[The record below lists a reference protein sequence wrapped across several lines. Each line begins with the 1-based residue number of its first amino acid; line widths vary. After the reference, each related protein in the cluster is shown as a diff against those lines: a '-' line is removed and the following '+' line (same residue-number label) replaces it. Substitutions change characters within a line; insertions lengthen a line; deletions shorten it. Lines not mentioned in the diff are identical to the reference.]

1 MSKIFEIIKKNIR
14 LLVKSKGSAMIVI
27 LGPLLLI
34 FLAGLAFNN
43 SNAYRINVGVYS
55 PTYTDDIN
63 SFLGK
68 LSSSQFRTLKFDSEQ
83 KCVDSI
89 RQGISHTCIVFPP
102 GFQVSGNATSN
113 VTFYVDYSKVNL
125 VWMVRDTLFSKISER
140 ATEISMS
147 LAGTLLQKIEDT
159 ISELNARKST
169 LTELSTSNGQA
180 GQQMLSIKSQ
190 LSGLDLSMNTQ
201 SFNIEY
207 VRARMSEL
215 NTAGLDAINTSR
227 DALSNIRSQTNDSS
241 IIPTIDAALADLSS
255 LETSFSSANATNET
269 DLDTLITAV
278 EAKLDETKAKFDAAS
293 SARTNISG
301 QIDAIKA
308 TLDSSIKKIALLQSS
323 FNSITDNLQST
334 SSQSAGAIASPV
346 STLIKPVTT
355 QSYLGYMFPILIT
368 MLTMFISVVFSTTII
383 ITEKRSSAHFRNII
397 TPTREDVFITGA
409 YLTNM
414 ILSSIQIVIMLFISI
429 IFFKAQIIRMLPT
442 VLVLLL
448 FIATFFTLLGIII
461 GYLFH
466 SEETATLG
474 AISISSLLLLTSS
487 VVLPLESMPAYVM
500 KIAKY
505 NPFVI
510 SELLLRRA
518 IIFETPL
525 YAIGNEFFL
534 LLGYSLLMIALIFV
548 IVHFGRKLGIKKEQP
563 LVEKK
568 PKEIPVLELEGLAE
582 KQQSP
587 ISSAGTLSE
596 LIELLEKM
604 DSEEFA
610 RHSKEEFAE
619 WVRSNIREEALAE
632 KILKT
637 ESKKELEQEFKSA
650 YEKHLRK
657 IEELKQK
664 IAEKKKKLYSKK

>member
-125 VWMVRDTLFSKISER
+125 VWMVRSTLFSKISER

-227 DALSNIRSQTNDSS
+227 DALSNIRSQTNNSS
-241 IIPTIDAALADLSS
+241 IISTIDAALADLSS

>member
-89 RQGISHTCIVFPP
+89 RQGISHTCIIFPP

-125 VWMVRDTLFSKISER
+125 VWMVRNTLFSKISER

-227 DALSNIRSQTNDSS
+227 DALSNIRSQTNNSS
-241 IIPTIDAALADLSS
+241 IISTIDAALADLSS

>member
-89 RQGISHTCIVFPP
+89 RQGISHTCIIFPP

-201 SFNIEY
+201 SFNMEY

-227 DALSNIRSQTNDSS
+227 DALSNIRSQTNNSS
-241 IIPTIDAALADLSS
+241 IISTIDAALADLSS

>member
-89 RQGISHTCIVFPP
+89 RQGISHTCIIFPP

-201 SFNIEY
+201 SFNMEY

>member
-1 MSKIFEIIKKNIR
+1 MSKIFEIIKKNMR

-89 RQGISHTCIVFPP
+89 RQGISHTCIIFPS

-140 ATEISMS
+140 ATEISTS
-147 LAGTLLQKIEDT
+147 LAGTLLQKIDDT
-159 ISELNARKST
+159 LSELNARKST

-190 LSGLDLSMNTQ
+190 LAGLDLSLDKQ
-201 SFNIEY
+201 SFNLEY
-207 VRARMSEL
+207 LKVRMIAL
-215 NTAGLDAINTSR
+215 NDAGKDAINTSR
-227 DALSNIRSQTNDSS
+227 TALNKIKAENNLSDEIIDKAINDLLTIENRLSNSS
-241 IIPTIDAALADLSS
+241 SNSS
-255 LETSFSSANATNET
+255 EIN
-269 DLDTLITAV
+269 TLILAFDR
-278 EAKLDETKAKFDAAS
+278 KLDETKAKFDAAS

-308 TLDSSIKKIALLQSS
+308 TLDNSIKKIALLQSS

-346 STLIKPVTT
+346 STVIKPVTT

-383 ITEKRSSAHFRNII
+383 ITEKRSSAHFRNLI

-414 ILSSIQIVIMLFISI
+414 ILSSIQIAIMLFISI

-487 VVLPLESMPAYVM
+487 VVLPLESMPAYLM

-568 PKEIPVLELEGLAE
+568 PKEIPVLGLEGLAE

-637 ESKKELEQEFKSA
+637 ESKKELEQEFKLA
-650 YEKHLRK
+650 YEKHIKK
-657 IEELKQK
+657 IEELKKK

>member
-269 DLDTLITAV
+269 DLDILINSV

-637 ESKKELEQEFKSA
+637 ESKKELKQEFKSA

>member
-201 SFNIEY
+201 SFNMEY

-269 DLDTLITAV
+269 DLDILINSV

>member
-1 MSKIFEIIKKNIR
+1 M
-14 LLVKSKGSAMIVI
+14 
-27 LGPLLLI
+27 
-34 FLAGLAFNN
+34 
-43 SNAYRINVGVYS
+43 
-55 PTYTDDIN
+55 
-63 SFLGK
+63 
-68 LSSSQFRTLKFDSEQ
+68 
-83 KCVDSI
+83 
-89 RQGISHTCIVFPP
+89 
-102 GFQVSGNATSN
+102 
-113 VTFYVDYSKVNL
+113 
-125 VWMVRDTLFSKISER
+125 
-140 ATEISMS
+140 
-147 LAGTLLQKIEDT
+147 
-159 ISELNARKST
+159 
-169 LTELSTSNGQA
+169 
-180 GQQMLSIKSQ
+180 
-190 LSGLDLSMNTQ
+190 
-201 SFNIEY
+201 
-207 VRARMSEL
+207 
-215 NTAGLDAINTSR
+215 
-227 DALSNIRSQTNDSS
+227 
-241 IIPTIDAALADLSS
+241 DAALADLSS

>member
-269 DLDTLITAV
+269 DLDILINSV

>member
-1 MSKIFEIIKKNIR
+1 MSKIFEIIKKNMR

-89 RQGISHTCIVFPP
+89 RQGISHTCIIFPS

-140 ATEISMS
+140 ATEISTS
-147 LAGTLLQKIEDT
+147 LAGTLLQKIDDT
-159 ISELNARKST
+159 LSELNARKST

-190 LSGLDLSMNTQ
+190 LAGLDLSLDKQ
-201 SFNIEY
+201 SFNLEY
-207 VRARMSEL
+207 LKVRMIAL
-215 NTAGLDAINTSR
+215 NDAGKDAINTSR
-227 DALSNIRSQTNDSS
+227 TALNKIKAENNLSDEIIDKAINDLLTIENRLSNSS
-241 IIPTIDAALADLSS
+241 SNSS
-255 LETSFSSANATNET
+255 EIN
-269 DLDTLITAV
+269 TLILAFDR
-278 EAKLDETKAKFDAAS
+278 KLDETKAKFDAAS

-308 TLDSSIKKIALLQSS
+308 TLDNSIKKIALLQSS

-346 STLIKPVTT
+346 STVIKPVTT

-383 ITEKRSSAHFRNII
+383 ITEKRSSAHFRNLI

-414 ILSSIQIVIMLFISI
+414 ILSSIQIAIMLFISI

-487 VVLPLESMPAYVM
+487 VVLPLESMPAYLM

-568 PKEIPVLELEGLAE
+568 PKEIPVLGLEGLAE
-582 KQQSP
+582 KQQSS

-637 ESKKELEQEFKSA
+637 ESKKELEQEFKLA
-650 YEKHLRK
+650 YEKHIKK
-657 IEELKQK
+657 IEELKKK

>member
-1 MSKIFEIIKKNIR
+1 MSKIFEIIKKNMR

-89 RQGISHTCIVFPP
+89 RQGISHTCIIFPS

-140 ATEISMS
+140 ATEISTS
-147 LAGTLLQKIEDT
+147 LAGTLLQKIDDT
-159 ISELNARKST
+159 LSELNARKST

-190 LSGLDLSMNTQ
+190 LAGLDLSLDKQ
-201 SFNIEY
+201 SFNLEY
-207 VRARMSEL
+207 LKVRMIAL
-215 NTAGLDAINTSR
+215 NDAGKDAINTSR
-227 DALSNIRSQTNDSS
+227 TALNKIKAENNLSDEIIDKAINDLLTIENRLSNSS
-241 IIPTIDAALADLSS
+241 SNSS
-255 LETSFSSANATNET
+255 EIN
-269 DLDTLITAV
+269 TLILAFDR
-278 EAKLDETKAKFDAAS
+278 KLDETKAKFDAAS

-308 TLDSSIKKIALLQSS
+308 TLDNSIKKIALLQSS

-346 STLIKPVTT
+346 STVIKPVTT

-383 ITEKRSSAHFRNII
+383 ITEKRSSAHFRNLI

-414 ILSSIQIVIMLFISI
+414 ILSSIQIAIMLFISI

-587 ISSAGTLSE
+587 ISSASTLSE

-637 ESKKELEQEFKSA
+637 ESKKELEQEFKLA
-650 YEKHLRK
+650 YEKHIKK
-657 IEELKQK
+657 IEELKKK

>member
-89 RQGISHTCIVFPP
+89 RQGISHTCIIFPP

>member
-89 RQGISHTCIVFPP
+89 RQGISHTCIIFPP

-125 VWMVRDTLFSKISER
+125 VWMVRNTLFSKISER

-201 SFNIEY
+201 SFNMEY

-227 DALSNIRSQTNDSS
+227 DALSNIRSQTNNSS
-241 IIPTIDAALADLSS
+241 IISTIDAALADLSS